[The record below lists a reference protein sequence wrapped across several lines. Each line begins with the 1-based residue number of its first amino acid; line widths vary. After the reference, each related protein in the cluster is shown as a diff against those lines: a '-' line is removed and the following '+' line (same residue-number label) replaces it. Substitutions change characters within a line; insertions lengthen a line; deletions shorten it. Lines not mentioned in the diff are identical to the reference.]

1 MTEFEK
7 ICRDNPELA
16 KQLAAELMRMAGTSS
31 DGPSS
36 ETADERRVELSLVFP
51 IFNEEENIP
60 ELYRRVR
67 AVLDENKITD
77 AEILFVNDGSSDHS
91 EALIR
96 DLKKQDPRVKL
107 INFSRNFGHQAAI
120 TAGIDYSRGDATILM
135 DADLQDPPHVIGEM
149 LEKWREGGEIV
160 YAVRRKRDDDTF
172 TKRLFAKS
180 FYRLLQYVSS
190 IDIPLDTGDFC
201 LLDRKVVT
209 HLKALP
215 EKNRFLRGLR
225 SWLGF
230 KQVAVE
236 FERPA
241 RFAGEAKYTFRQ
253 SLRLAIN
260 GIVGFSSFPLRI
272 AAYAGFVAFLAAFV
286 LLVVAF
292 TAYFM
297 DVHIERGWTSIVA
310 IVLFIGG
317 IQLILLGSIGEYIGR
332 IYDEAKQRPNYIGCA
347 NSLRLIFSLAPFLS
361 RTNKHELHEL
371 DNQ

>member
-1 MTEFEK
+1 MTELEK
-7 ICRDNPELA
+7 ICRDHPELA
-16 KQLAAELMRMAGTSS
+16 RRLAAELERMASEGPGT
-31 DGPSS
+31 
-36 ETADERRVELSLVFP
+36 AAAKDEPGVAVELSLVFP
-51 IFNEEENIP
+51 IYNEEENIP
-60 ELYRRVR
+60 ELYRRIT
-67 AVLDENKITD
+67 AVLDENKIKN
-77 AEILFVNDGSSDHS
+77 AEILFVNDGSRDRS
-91 EALIR
+91 EEQIR
-96 DLKKQDPRVKL
+96 DLRKQDPRVKL

-120 TAGIDYSRGDATILM
+120 TAGIDHSRGDATILM

-172 TKRLFAKS
+172 TKRLFAKT

-230 KQVAVE
+230 KQVPVE

-241 RFAGEAKYTFRQ
+241 RFAGEAKYTFKQ

-272 AAYAGFVAFLAAFV
+272 AAFAGFLAFV
-286 LLVVAF
+286 AALVLLTVAIV
-292 TAYFM
+292 AYFVDYHM
-297 DVHIERGWTSIVA
+297 ERGWTSIVA

-317 IQLILLGSIGEYIGR
+317 VQLILLGSIGEYIGR
-332 IYDEAKQRPNYIGCA
+332 IYDEAKQRPNYIV
-347 NSLRLIFSLAPFLS
+347 REFL
-361 RTNKHELHEL
+361 
-371 DNQ
+371 D

>member
-1 MTEFEK
+1 MTDLEK

-16 KQLAAELMRMAGTSS
+16 RVLAAALVKLAG
-31 DGPSS
+31 DAAA
-36 ETADERRVELSLVFP
+36 EDENAGGVELSLVFP
-51 IFNEEENIP
+51 IYNEEENIP
-60 ELYRRVR
+60 ELYRRVC
-67 AVLDENKITD
+67 AVLEDNKIES
-77 AEILFVNDGSSDHS
+77 AEILFVNDGSRDRS
-91 EALIR
+91 EQLIR

-107 INFSRNFGHQAAI
+107 LNFSRNFGHQAAI

-149 LEKWREGGEIV
+149 LEKWREGGEVV
-160 YAVRRKRDDDTF
+160 YAVRKKRQDATL
-172 TKRLFAKS
+172 KRMLAKW

-230 KQVAVE
+230 RQVAVE
-236 FERPA
+236 FDRPA
-241 RFAGEAKYTFRQ
+241 RFAGDAKYTFRQ

-260 GIVGFSSFPLRI
+260 GIVGFSSFPLRM
-272 AAYAGFVAFLAAFV
+272 AAFAGFLAFLAALV
-286 LLVVAF
+286 LLAVAF
-292 TAYFM
+292 VAYFVDYHM
-297 DVHIERGWTSIVA
+297 ERGWTSIVA

-317 IQLILLGSIGEYIGR
+317 VQLILLGSIGEYIGR
-332 IYDEAKQRPNYIGCA
+332 IYDEAKQRPNYIV
-347 NSLRLIFSLAPFLS
+347 REFL
-361 RTNKHELHEL
+361 
-371 DNQ
+371 D

>member
-1 MTEFEK
+1 MTELEK

-16 KQLAAELMRMAGTSS
+16 RRLAAEFARMASEVP
-31 DGPSS
+31 DGARVK
-36 ETADERRVELSLVFP
+36 ADEGAGVELSLVFP
-51 IFNEEENIP
+51 IYNEEENIP
-60 ELYRRVR
+60 ELYHRIT
-67 AVLDENKITD
+67 AVLDDNKVRS
-77 AEILFVNDGSSDHS
+77 AEILFVNDGSRDRS
-91 EALIR
+91 EELIR
-96 DLKKQDPRVKL
+96 GLKKQDPRVKL

-120 TAGIDYSRGDATILM
+120 TAGIDYSLGDATILM

-149 LEKWREGGEIV
+149 LEKWRAGGEIV

-172 TKRLFAKS
+172 TKRLFART
-180 FYRLLQYVSS
+180 FYRFLQYVSS

-225 SWLGF
+225 TWLGF
-230 KQVAVE
+230 RQVAVE
-236 FERPA
+236 FDRPA

-253 SLRLAIN
+253 SLRLAVN

-272 AAYAGFVAFLAAFV
+272 AAYAGFLAFIAALV

-292 TAYFM
+292 VAYFVDYHM
-297 DVHIERGWTSIVA
+297 ERGWTSIVA

-317 IQLILLGSIGEYIGR
+317 VQLILLGSIGEYIGR
-332 IYDEAKQRPNYIGCA
+332 IYDEAKQRPNYIV
-347 NSLRLIFSLAPFLS
+347 REFL
-361 RTNKHELHEL
+361 
-371 DNQ
+371 D